1 MKALLVAALAFATAG
16 AAVTAKAATT
26 QELEAA
32 AQKAY
37 DGRDYSQ
44 PGRASALQAAQ
55 LYGQLSKQATDASTK
70 AKYMIQQAASCFFLG
85 DSASDN
91 GEKITQFSNGIAVS
105 DAAVKLLG
113 IKDVNNVSDADIAA
127 ITKRPKD
134 QIILLAEGLYVRGI
148 NLGQWGQANGVMQSL
163 DKWPELR
170 TTMEL
175 IVKIGAKSLHEYGAY
190 RTLGRG
196 YFKIPA
202 LLGGDVAK
210 AQKYL
215 STAVNGSIAPGQVY
229 STNGYN
235 NLFYADLLKDQGQD
249 AQAKKLLQDFL
260 KADPNTLLPGY
271 AAETRE
277 AQRQATEMLKNW

>member
-1 MKALLVAALAFATAG
+1 MKALLIAALALVSISAH
-16 AAVTAKAATT
+16 AATT

-37 DGRDYSQ
+37 DGRDYS
-44 PGRASALQAAQ
+44 PAGRASAAQAVS
-55 LYGQLSKQATDASTK
+55 LYGQLIPQATDKGTQ
-70 AKYMIQQAASCFFLG
+70 AKYLVQQAGASFFLG
-85 DSASDN
+85 DSAADN
-91 GEKITQFSNGIAVS
+91 GEKINQFTAGMNSSKKALQN
-105 DAAVKLLG
+105 LG
-113 IKDVNNVSDADIAA
+113 INDVNAVTDADVANIVKRSKDE
-127 ITKRPKD
+127 IT
-134 QIILLAEGLYVRGI
+134 LLAECLYVYGI

-175 IVKIGAKSLHEYGAY
+175 IVKVGAKGLHEYGAY

-215 STAVNGSIAPGQVY
+215 STAVQGSAPQGQVY
-229 STNGYN
+229 SINGYN

-249 AQAKKLLQDFL
+249 DLAKKILTDFVNAA
-260 KADPNTLLPGY
+260 KANPNLLPGY

-277 AQRQATEMLKNW
+277 AARQAVDMLNNW